1 MALKTVTVLVVLY
14 KLLTHNLEV
23 SIAASNKV
31 KPKGAAIL
39 LLLYFISFRSSEVYF
54 RIDEW
59 KMAMNINIA
68 SYSIFTLS

>member
-39 LLLYFISFRSSEVYF
+39 LLLYLYLLEALRSISEL
-54 RIDEW
+54 
-59 KMAMNINIA
+59 INGKWP
-68 SYSIFTLS
+68 

>member
-14 KLLTHNLEV
+14 KLLTRNLEV

-39 LLLYFISFRSSEVYF
+39 LLLYLYLLEALRSISEL
-54 RIDEW
+54 
-59 KMAMNINIA
+59 INGKWP
-68 SYSIFTLS
+68 